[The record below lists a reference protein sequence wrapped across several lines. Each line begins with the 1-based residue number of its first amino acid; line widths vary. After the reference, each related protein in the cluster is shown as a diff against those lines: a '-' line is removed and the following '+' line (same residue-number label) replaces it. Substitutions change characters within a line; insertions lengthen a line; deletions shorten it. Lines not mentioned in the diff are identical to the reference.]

1 VLDPLVVDVD
11 LPVVVVLGV
20 GVTFLFCALTLDA
33 MGNITSTIS
42 KNNIFFMLF
51 VFERYGFSS
60 DSVGVVLVISDASAF
75 RDM

>member
-11 LPVVVVLGV
+11 LPVVVVLDV

-42 KNNIFFMLF
+42 KNNIFFLLF
-51 VFERYGFSS
+51 VFEG
-60 DSVGVVLVISDASAF
+60 
-75 RDM
+75 